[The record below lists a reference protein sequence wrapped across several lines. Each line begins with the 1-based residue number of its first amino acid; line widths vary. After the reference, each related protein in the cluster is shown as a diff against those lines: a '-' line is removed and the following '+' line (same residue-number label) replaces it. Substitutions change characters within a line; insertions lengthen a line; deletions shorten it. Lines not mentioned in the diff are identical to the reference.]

1 MLFATGV
8 VLFILIMIIN
18 ASAHLILRNGERS

>member
-1 MLFATGV
+1 V

-18 ASAHLILRNGERS
+18 ASAHLILRNAERS